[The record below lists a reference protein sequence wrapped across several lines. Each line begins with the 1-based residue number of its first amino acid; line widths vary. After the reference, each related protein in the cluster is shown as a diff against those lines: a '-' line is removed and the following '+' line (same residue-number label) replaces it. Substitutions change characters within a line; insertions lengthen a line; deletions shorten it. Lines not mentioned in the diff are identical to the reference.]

1 MTDIFKFR
9 AWDIKEKEMYYDAE
23 KTYDNLAGHY
33 GFRDFDD
40 LIEEH
45 NKSVILEQC
54 TGLKDKNDNLVYEG
68 DILIDKYSYIV
79 EIVYQKNCMFQAL
92 QKNGIKG
99 AEFYTSYSLEPE
111 YIKNSEII
119 GNIHENKDLLK

>member
-1 MTDIFKFR
+1 MTDRFKFR
-9 AWDIKEKEMYYDAE
+9 IWNSNKNKYVYFDFNDLSE
-23 KTYDNLAGHY
+23 Y
-33 GFRDFDD
+33 GADEVEEISNSLDCLD
-40 LIEEH
+40 LGL
-45 NKSVILEQC
+45 SEQC

-68 DILIDKYSYIV
+68 DILIDKYSCIV